1 MNFKNKIKVV
11 LVAGAAGR
19 IGAALAEDLLKQG
32 YKVLAGDINAKRLI
46 AIKKKLKSK
55 NIEIFAG
62 DLTVK
67 KNIDNF
73 ISFGLKKFKKI
84 DSVVYCSYPT
94 SKEWGTKFEDLKEN
108 FLKEDLYKQLGV
120 TIIFCQRIMKYFLK
134 NKKGNLILISSVQ
147 GVNSPKF
154 EHYSNLNMNSPIE
167 YSAIKSGIIS
177 ISKYLSK
184 YYRNKN
190 IRVNCVSPGG
200 IKGKQSNLFID
211 RYRKSCNSKGL
222 LLGKDISNLILFLI
236 SEKSQYING
245 QNLII
250 DDGWTL

>member
-1 MNFKNKIKVV
+1 MNFKKKMKVV

-19 IGAALAEDLLKQG
+19 IGTALVEDLLKQG

-55 NIEIFAG
+55 KIEIFAG

-108 FLKEDLYKQLGV
+108 FL
-120 TIIFCQRIMKYFLK
+120 IFC
-134 NKKGNLILISSVQ
+134 
-147 GVNSPKF
+147 
-154 EHYSNLNMNSPIE
+154 
-167 YSAIKSGIIS
+167 
-177 ISKYLSK
+177 
-184 YYRNKN
+184 
-190 IRVNCVSPGG
+190 
-200 IKGKQSNLFID
+200 LF
-211 RYRKSCNSKGL
+211 
-222 LLGKDISNLILFLI
+222 
-236 SEKSQYING
+236 
-245 QNLII
+245 
-250 DDGWTL
+250 

>member
-1 MNFKNKIKVV
+1 MSIKKKTKVV
-11 LVAGAAGR
+11 VVTGGAGR
-19 IGAALAEDLLKQG
+19 IGSALAEDLLKQG
-32 YKVLAGDINAKRLI
+32 YKVLIGDINTKKLI
-46 AIKKKLKSK
+46 GIKKKLKSK
-55 NIEIFAG
+55 NIEIFSG
-62 DLTVK
+62 DLTIK
-67 KNIDNF
+67 KNIDNL
-73 ISFGLKKFKKI
+73 IAFGLKKFKKI

-94 SKEWGTKFEDLKEN
+94 SKEWGVKFEDIKEN
-108 FLKEDLYKQLGV
+108 FLKEDLYKQLGA

-134 NKKGNLILISSVQ
+134 NKNGNLILISSVQ
-147 GVNSPKF
+147 GVKSPKF
-154 EHYSNLNMNSPIE
+154 EHYSNLKMISPIE

-200 IKGKQSNLFID
+200 IKGEQPNLFIK

-222 LLGKDISNLILFLI
+222 LLGKDISNLISFLI

>member
-1 MNFKNKIKVV
+1 
-11 LVAGAAGR
+11 
-19 IGAALAEDLLKQG
+19 
-32 YKVLAGDINAKRLI
+32 
-46 AIKKKLKSK
+46 
-55 NIEIFAG
+55 
-62 DLTVK
+62 
-67 KNIDNF
+67 
-73 ISFGLKKFKKI
+73 
-84 DSVVYCSYPT
+84 
-94 SKEWGTKFEDLKEN
+94 
-108 FLKEDLYKQLGV
+108 
-120 TIIFCQRIMKYFLK
+120 
-134 NKKGNLILISSVQ
+134 
-147 GVNSPKF
+147 
-154 EHYSNLNMNSPIE
+154 MNSPIE